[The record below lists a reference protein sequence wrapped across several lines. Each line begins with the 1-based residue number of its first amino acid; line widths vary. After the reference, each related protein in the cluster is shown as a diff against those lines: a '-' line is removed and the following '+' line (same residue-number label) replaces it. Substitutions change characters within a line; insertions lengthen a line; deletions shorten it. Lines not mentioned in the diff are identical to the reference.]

1 MKTTIRTL
9 IAAIPLVVAT
19 VTMAETAERG
29 VVNFAFDSDNVDRER
44 YQDGA
49 ARLAEIM
56 KANEWLNVLVV
67 GYADSTGSE
76 HYNDHLSQRR
86 AQAVVDKMVNNHG
99 IARDRFDAVG
109 LGISNPVA
117 SNDSEEGRAKN
128 RRAEAIFH
136 LPSE

>member
-1 MKTTIRTL
+1 MKHLLRNV
-9 IAAIPLVVAT
+9 IAAIPLVLAAG
-19 VTMAETAERG
+19 TMAETAERG
-29 VVNFAFDSDNVDRER
+29 VVNFAFDSDNVSKEK
-44 YQDGA
+44 YHEGA
-49 ARLAEIM
+49 ARLAKIM
-56 KANEWLNVLVV
+56 NENEWLNVLVI

-86 AQAVVDKMVNNHG
+86 AEAVVDKMVNNHG

-117 SNDSEEGRAKN
+117 SNDTEEGRAQN

-136 LPSE
+136 MPSE